1 MKRYV
6 LPITVMLLSCVAFAQ
21 DCSQDESAAFQNTK
35 AAVSALLSYP
45 GYSGSEEKVLNRA
58 GDSAAIAV
66 IRTVSFEDT
75 VSPKRAEQILLILK
89 LAFAAPQLIAAS
101 NDRRP
106 TAALLLLDR
115 LKHSSYGQGNN
126 EIENTRIE
134 IEQTTTTGKP
144 LEFVQLPGT
153 PPIDREHTQWIES
166 VLGWTNRVREGMTR
180 KDVEKV
186 FTTEGG
192 ISTRAQQTY
201 VLKGCPY
208 IKVEVEFSFPD
219 EGHSLDR
226 NPGDKIIKISKP
238 YLEYSIMD

>member
-1 MKRYV
+1 MKRCV

-75 VSPKRAEQILLILK
+75 ISPKRAEQILLILK

-106 TAALLLLDR
+106 TAAMLLVDH
-115 LKHSSYGQGNN
+115 LKHSPYGQGNN
-126 EIENTRIE
+126 EVENTRIE
-134 IEQTTTTGKP
+134 IAQTTTTGKP
-144 LEFVQLPGT
+144 LKFVQLSGS
-153 PPIDREHTQWIES
+153 PPIDREHTQWIGS
-166 VLGWTNRVREGMTR
+166 VLGWTYRVREGMTR
-180 KDVEKV
+180 KEVEEV
-186 FTTEGG
+186 FTVEGG

-208 IKVEVEFSFPD
+208 IKVDVEFSFPD
-219 EGHSLDR
+219 DGHGFDR
-226 NPGDKIIKISKP
+226 NPHDKIVKISKP
-238 YLEYSIMD
+238 YLDYSISD